1 MEEGILKTLA
11 LGLVLALTPACLG
24 DDPDHTA
31 PIDIP
36 ATTSPHFGF
45 VRPALPDALHT
56 RLLTGIGTTADN
68 ASTNV
73 AGIRVDLARDSATTV
88 DAPELCTGCTVT
100 LLHHMSDD
108 LNSPLVHT
116 VDIYNDQSA
125 SLLCAISLAVSVDAK
140 KSIRADT
147 CGTESTQ
154 TGAPP
159 QQLPGAREY

>member
-1 MEEGILKTLA
+1 MKTLA

-36 ATTSPHFGF
+36 ATQSSHYGF
-45 VRPALPDALHT
+45 VHNGIPDALHT
-56 RLLTGIGTTADN
+56 RLLAGIGTAADS

-73 AGIRVDLARDSATTV
+73 SGIRVDLARDSATTV

-100 LLHHMSDD
+100 LLHHLSSDAGD
-108 LNSPLVHT
+108 MIHSFEV
-116 VDIYNDQSA
+116 YNDQASA
-125 SLLCAISLAVSVDAK
+125 SLVCAITLEVAVDAK

-147 CGTESTQ
+147 CGTIST
-154 TGAPP
+154 TSGPAPAP
-159 QQLPGAREY
+159 LPSAKQ